1 MYQHHIKVYEPRRD
15 CCTSTSAIAS
25 QTIQSSGMGLN
36 QIFFNEKQCFGIQDL
51 NIWCTVLLRR
61 ANPMLLMFIVLQRKC
76 NWDPSASLV
85 ALILSNHRPRTTSA
99 ASPTPCEPITPFLS
113 PCSLISLLSRL
124 QKGGFLL
131 IFMRDRNVVLQIM
144 TNIQKQQQRLRGR
157 PNVSRSVLWE
167 NRSGT
172 YPG

>member
-1 MYQHHIKVYEPRRD
+1 
-15 CCTSTSAIAS
+15 
-25 QTIQSSGMGLN
+25 
-36 QIFFNEKQCFGIQDL
+36 
-51 NIWCTVLLRR
+51 
-61 ANPMLLMFIVLQRKC
+61 MLLMFIVLQRKC

-157 PNVSRSVLWE
+157 PNVSRSANYGRTEVALTLANDTHGPSQFHPPSPTIYSRLQLHPVWKQCLLIKRE
-167 NRSGT
+167 HVVSVKNYLIEMGLF
-172 YPG
+172 